1 MLPIDTDPLTAAS
14 HPSYYNYIN
23 YIIVIYGAYLHSP
36 LEAAQFIHTI
46 MEERYSDSGGGV
58 EGGVFKIRHFPEI
71 KVTS

>member
-1 MLPIDTDPLTAAS
+1 M
-14 HPSYYNYIN
+14 
-23 YIIVIYGAYLHSP
+23 IYGAYLHSP

-71 KVTS
+71 KVAS